1 MKSQAKNKI
10 ISIVIPTFNEQNN
23 ISGIIDQLLKL
34 DITYAIEIIVVD
46 DNSIDGT
53 AALVRE
59 FSRIDRRVRLIIR
72 MGRSGLSSAIKE
84 GCLCASGEVIAV
96 MDADGQHD
104 PLYIE
109 QALNKLEINKFDILV
124 GSRFIEGSKIKGLS
138 KRRERSSSFANYLAR
153 LSLYGFYSH
162 LLTI

>member
-1 MKSQAKNKI
+1 M
-10 ISIVIPTFNEQNN
+10 
-23 ISGIIDQLLKL
+23 
-34 DITYAIEIIVVD
+34 EIIVVD

-53 AALVRE
+53 ADLVRE
-59 FSRIDRRVRLIIR
+59 FARRDSRVRLIIR

-109 QALNKLEINKFDILV
+109 KALNELEINKVDILV
-124 GSRFIEGSKIKGLS
+124 GSRFLEGSKIKGLS
-138 KRRERSSSFANYLAR
+138 KRRERRVFVV
-153 LSLYGFYSH
+153 
-162 LLTI
+162 